1 MANERAD
8 ERLLNLPSI
17 IGFGRRDGELSVL
30 EFEEKESSAMM
41 LERRVVMRMF
51 RSMDAALMI
60 SSADDLIGS
69 VFPIKCRTSVKSI
82 KLE

>member
-1 MANERAD
+1 M
-8 ERLLNLPSI
+8 
-17 IGFGRRDGELSVL
+17 GFGRIDGSLSVL

-41 LERRVVMRMF
+41 LERRVVMRIF
-51 RSMDAALMI
+51 RSIDAAFMI
-60 SSADDLIGS
+60 NSADDLIGS